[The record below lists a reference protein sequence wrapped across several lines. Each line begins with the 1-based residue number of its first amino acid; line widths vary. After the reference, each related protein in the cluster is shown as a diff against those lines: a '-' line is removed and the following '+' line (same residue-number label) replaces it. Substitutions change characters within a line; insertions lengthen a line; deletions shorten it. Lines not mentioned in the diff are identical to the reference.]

1 MTGCQQ
7 IATFTVSWVRLHL
20 QMETNALIAA
30 DSSAGAVPAACQGV
44 SVGQSLQAGG
54 LLGLG
59 A

>member
-1 MTGCQQ
+1 MG
-7 IATFTVSWVRLHL
+7 RLHL

-30 DSSAGAVPAACQGV
+30 DSSAGAVPVAYQGV